1 MSNVLRGV
9 IVNPDVIRGKSAYE
23 LAVKHGYDGTEEE
36 WLVSLAG
43 DAAEYAVKRAEE
55 ALKAATEAAN
65 KAESLL
71 KETFVVGDIVL
82 DSDKEGNVSV
92 RVGGKDP
99 IKYDK
104 IVGTMKTIN
113 GYEVMDEFARQH
125 IYSFNDVIDQL
136 PQQIED
142 LKTEIDEELP
152 AKLATLR
159 EEINNDIIGA
169 LGGYY

>member
-1 MSNVLRGV
+1 MSNILRGT

-23 LAVKHGYDGTEEE
+23 IAVKHGYDGTEEE

-104 IVGTMKTIN
+104 IVGEMKTIN
-113 GYEVMDEFARQH
+113 GYEVTDQFARQH
-125 IYSFNDVIDQL
+125 IYSFNDVIDKL
-136 PQQIED
+136 PEMFS
-142 LKTEIDEELP
+142 
-152 AKLATLR
+152 ALR
-159 EEINNDIIGA
+159 EEIDNDIIGA
-169 LGGYY
+169 LGGDY